1 MKKSRLKKEAM
12 MPVNMFQSQLDQIS
26 DKGRDVLKSIEDYK
40 FFVDQTSRVMKN
52 DPALTEMIQSKKKN
66 LEQSSQQIYDVVFDI
81 ENMDINA
88 IYQRQQETI
97 NKEQE
102 KPEEKKPEENKSE
115 VSPEN
120 DKSEDTP
127 ENNKSEEK
135 PPVNTSEDKP
145 AEENHQTK
153 PLDKKP
159 EEEKSEE
166 KPPVTTSRLRHTT
179 MKREGSY
186 IESEEA
192 IFQRFPK
199 AEKTNDHQYI
209 AKENGITYFIG
220 YDSLIDSWRIFGR
233 TKSDPSVF
241 QRLMDYF
248 IR

>member
-127 ENNKSEEK
+127 EKNKPEEK
-135 PPVNTSEDKP
+135 SSINTSED
-145 AEENHQTK
+145 
-153 PLDKKP
+153 
-159 EEEKSEE
+159 

>member
-81 ENMDINA
+81 ENMDINS
-88 IYQRQQETI
+88 IYERQQEAI
-97 NKEQE
+97 DKEKE
-102 KPEEKKPEENKSE
+102 SEENK
-115 VSPEN
+115 PE
-120 DKSEDTP
+120 DD
-127 ENNKSEEK
+127 KSEEK
-135 PPVNTSEDKP
+135 PQTDTTENKPEDEKSP
-145 AEENHQTK
+145 PDK

-159 EEEKSEE
+159 EENKPEE
-166 KPPVTTSRLRHTT
+166 ETKESDTKPPVTTSRLISKK
-179 MKREGSY
+179 MKKESAY
-186 IESEEA
+186 IESEEVLL
-192 IFQRFPK
+192 QRFPK

-209 AKENGITYFIG
+209 ARENGTTYFIG
-220 YDSLIDSWRIFGR
+220 FDSLINAWRVFGR
-233 TKSDPSVF
+233 TKSDPSIF

-248 IR
+248 IK